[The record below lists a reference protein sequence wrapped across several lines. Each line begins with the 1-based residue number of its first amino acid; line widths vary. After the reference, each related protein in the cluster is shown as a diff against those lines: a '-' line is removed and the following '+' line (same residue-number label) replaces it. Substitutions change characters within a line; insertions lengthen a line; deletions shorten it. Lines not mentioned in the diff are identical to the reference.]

1 MVCIGPDHRQ
11 HPGTQRGHSR
21 APTPRTT
28 CFPPHSSHRPHTL
41 AHGAPPAHHVS
52 HPAPTLGDNENLPSA
67 LLSLLCLEPL
77 ALCRHRA
84 SVHLRSRTSPVL
96 PGITPS
102 EISVC
107 VCPQDTTLRESDKC
121 SHFLSFPRILQICCY
136 SSKNCIFTVT
146 ASKIEIE
153 SKIGNK
159 RIHTYGLSLLMQY
172 KLQVVI

>member
-21 APTPRTT
+21 VPTPRTT

-52 HPAPTLGDNENLPSA
+52 HPAPTLGANENLPSA

-121 SHFLSFPRILQICCY
+121 SHFLSFPRILQICLKVLLNLEIYQVLYRRVCNAEY
-136 SSKNCIFTVT
+136 TRHVASPALCI
-146 ASKIEIE
+146 I
-153 SKIGNK
+153 
-159 RIHTYGLSLLMQY
+159 RQ
-172 KLQVVI
+172 LQAPPHP